1 MTDLDQAKTAA
12 RTTWATG
19 DYACVAERDIWAV
32 GERAVEHAGVGAGD
46 EVLDVAC
53 GTGNAALRA
62 AGKGAHVV
70 GADLTPELLAQARE
84 RAEAAG
90 LGVEW
95 VEADAEAL
103 PFEDESFDVVLST
116 FGCMFAPRHEVAAGE
131 IARVLRPGGRI
142 AICSWTPDGAV
153 GEFFATVAKYLP
165 PPPEFASPPPLW
177 GTEDH
182 VRELFDGTGVE
193 LDFERESVEFRFDSV
208 DDAVDYYATKF
219 GPVMMARKLTEG
231 DGRWPELRADLTAL
245 FERRNE
251 STAGDLSET
260 AEYLVTHG
268 RKS

>member
-1 MTDLDQAKTAA
+1 MTDLDQVKSTA

-19 DYACVAERDIWAV
+19 DYPSIAERDIWAV

-62 AGKGAHVV
+62 AAKGARVV
-70 GADLTPELLAQARE
+70 GADLTPELLAHGRE

-90 LGVEW
+90 VEVEW

-116 FGCMFAPRHEVAAGE
+116 FGCMFAPRHAVAANE
-131 IARVLRPGGRI
+131 IARVLRPGGRL
-142 AICSWTPDGAV
+142 AICSWTPEGAI
-153 GEFFATVAKYLP
+153 GEFFATVGRYLP

-177 GTEDH
+177 GSEGH
-182 VRELFDGTGVE
+182 VRELFSGTAVE
-193 LDFERESVEFRFDSV
+193 LDFERESVELRFDSV
-208 DDAVDYYATKF
+208 DEAVDYYATKF
-219 GPVMMARKLTEG
+219 GPVMMARRLAES
-231 DGRWPELRADLTAL
+231 DGRWPELQADLRAL

-251 STAGDLSET
+251 STSGDFAET
-260 AEYLVTHG
+260 AEYLVTRG
-268 RKS
+268 RKR